1 MLKSDVNPHFKA
13 DILKEFLPRGHV
25 SGPTSR
31 AGLRPLS
38 NLGGTVSTNGGAGED
53 VKAKIRKSRSN
64 I

>member
-1 MLKSDVNPHFKA
+1 MKSDVNPHFKA
-13 DILKEFLPRGHV
+13 DILKEFLPREHV

>member
-1 MLKSDVNPHFKA
+1 MKSDVNPHFKA
-13 DILKEFLPRGHV
+13 DILKEFLPREHV

-53 VKAKIRKSRSN
+53 VKVKIRKSRSN

>member
-1 MLKSDVNPHFKA
+1 MLKSAVNPHFKA
-13 DILKEFLPRGHV
+13 DILEEFLPRGQV

-31 AGLRPLS
+31 AGLNPLS

-53 VKAKIRKSRSN
+53 VKAKIRKRRSS